1 MPVLMGL
8 KQHLCLALLHN
19 CLTPTPAIYAVV
31 CDIFHLLVLRF
42 RSTLKA
48 EVGIFFPLV
57 ALRPLEATTDAKRR
71 QVAAVTP
78 EAVHRAHME
87 LSLNLL
93 LQLCQQPQVLVD
105 LYVNYDCDLEAANL
119 WERTVVTLV
128 DLLERTPA
136 QVRVHA
142 APRLSHPLFGRG
154 TRGGGAVENSGV
166 HGVGSHCYIALE
178 NPTEQED
185 CSVNP
190 ACASLPPSFSAFLRM
205 RSKEGAVRSTQT
217 QLLVENV
224 TAASDRSAAGGARR
238 TGASS
243 GWYAF
248 DGEVPG
254 RGHGITA
261 PLGGRG
267 WAA

>member
-1 MPVLMGL
+1 MGL

-78 EAVHRAHME
+78 ETVHRAHTE

-119 WERTVVTLV
+119 WERTIVTLV

-136 QVRVHA
+136 QVRLRRA
-142 APRLSHPLFGRG
+142 APRLSHPRFGRE
-154 TRGGGAVENSGV
+154 TRVCEPVECT
-166 HGVGSHCYIALE
+166 GVGSHRHTPLE
-178 NPTEQED
+178 HLAEQRIVTQRR
-185 CSVNP
+185 STARKSTP
-190 ACASLPPSFSAFLRM
+190 HFLPPHFRVRVEQGGVCRNQSSLWRM
-205 RSKEGAVRSTQT
+205 
-217 QLLVENV
+217 
-224 TAASDRSAAGGARR
+224 
-238 TGASS
+238 
-243 GWYAF
+243 
-248 DGEVPG
+248 
-254 RGHGITA
+254 
-261 PLGGRG
+261 
-267 WAA
+267 